1 MSPLPPRAPTP
12 LHDGDLV
19 AAVDLVSNS
28 FHIVVAQR
36 VLGQLRVVDRLRETV
51 RMGEGLNALGGLSPE
66 VRDRALACLARFGQ
80 RIAEIPPRQVR
91 AVATHTVRQLRAP
104 ESFLA
109 PAEAALGQRGR
120 GHAQQGQGRAHQ
132 CRA

>member
-1 MSPLPPRAPTP
+1 MTHAPSSQTDRMSSFPPRAPAP
-12 LHDGDLV
+12 LRDGDLV
-19 AAVDLVSNS
+19 AAVDLGSNS

-104 ESFLA
+104 A
-109 PAEAALGQRGR
+109 
-120 GHAQQGQGRAHQ
+120 GRAGSSP
-132 CRA
+132 R